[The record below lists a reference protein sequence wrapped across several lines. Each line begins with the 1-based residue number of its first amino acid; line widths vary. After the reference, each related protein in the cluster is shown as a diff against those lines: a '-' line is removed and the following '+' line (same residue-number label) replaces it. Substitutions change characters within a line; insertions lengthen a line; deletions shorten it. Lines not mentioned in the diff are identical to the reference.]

1 VSREGAEGRLG
12 RLLAIVPWIAAHDG
26 PSLEEVCRRFSVTE
40 KELLADLNLL
50 FMCGV
55 YPFTPDV
62 LIDVHIA
69 DGRVWIS
76 MADYFRRPLR
86 LNAQEAL
93 ALESAGRT
101 FLAFPGAAGPG
112 GPLAGALE
120 KLDRVLGL
128 AGGDAFDVDLAE
140 VDADLL
146 AALRSA
152 VEDRSKVQLDYYSY
166 GRDQRSTRVVHPW
179 RVFNQAGEWYLDAWC
194 ETVAAERHF
203 RLDRIES
210 LAVTGETF
218 DPPPRRRTAAQP
230 PVVFHPDPTDPVWVL
245 DLDEPAHWIAEQYPN
260 ESVEERGDGV
270 LRVRLRAA
278 PAAWL
283 ERLLL
288 RAGPHAQVVE
298 GDAGAGRRAAA
309 RVLVRYRAEVGGPVE

>member
-1 VSREGAEGRLG
+1 MSREGADARLG

-26 PSLEEVCRRFSVTE
+26 PSLEEVSRRFSVTE
-40 KELLADLNLL
+40 KDLLADLNLL

-93 ALESAGRT
+93 ALMSAGRT
-101 FLAFPGAAGPG
+101 FLAFPDAGPG
-112 GPLAGALE
+112 GPLATALD
-120 KLDRVLGL
+120 KLDDGLGL
-128 AGGDAFDVDLAE
+128 ASGDALDVDLAE
-140 VDADLL
+140 VDAGVL

-152 VEDRSKVQLDYYSY
+152 AERTEKVRIGYYSY
-166 GRDQRSTRVVHPW
+166 GRDQRSSRVVHPW
-179 RVFNQAGEWYLDAWC
+179 RVFNQGGEWYLEAWC
-194 ETVAAERHF
+194 ENVAAERNF

-210 LAVTGETF
+210 LEPTGETF
-218 DPPPRRRTAAQP
+218 APPRPGRGRATAVYHPQP
-230 PVVFHPDPTDPVWVL
+230 EDPVWVL
-245 DLDEPAHWIAEQYPN
+245 DLDEPVHWIAEQYPN
-260 ESVEERGDGV
+260 ESVEQREGAV
-270 LRVRLRAA
+270 LRVKLRAA
-278 PAAWL
+278 RSAWL

-288 RAGPHAQVVE
+288 RAGPHARVVQGE
-298 GDAGAGRRAAA
+298 VSVGRESAGRLLA
-309 RVLVRYRAEVGGPVE
+309 RYRASPGEPV

>member
-1 VSREGAEGRLG
+1 VSREGADARLG
-12 RLLAIVPWIAAHDG
+12 RLLAIVPWIAANDG
-26 PSLEEVCRRFSVTE
+26 PSLEEVCRRFGVTE

-93 ALESAGRT
+93 ALVSAGRA
-101 FLAFPGAAGPG
+101 FLAFPGTGPG

-120 KLDRVLGL
+120 KLDHALGL
-128 AGGDAFDVDLAE
+128 AGGEALDVDLAE
-140 VDADLL
+140 VDADVL
-146 AALRSA
+146 ATLRSA
-152 VEDRSKVQLDYYSY
+152 VGQRVKVRLDYYSY
-166 GRDQRSTRVVHPW
+166 GRDRRSTRVVHPW
-179 RVFNQAGEWYLDAWC
+179 RIFNQGGEWYLEAWC
-194 ETVAAERHF
+194 EAVGAERHF
-203 RLDRIES
+203 RLDRIEA
-210 LAVTGETF
+210 LALTGETF
-218 DPPPRRRTAAQP
+218 APPPGRSETESTA
-230 PVVFHPDPTDPVWVL
+230 VVFHPDPADPVWVL
-245 DLDEPAHWIAEQYPN
+245 DLDPPAHWIAEQYPN
-260 ESVEERGDGV
+260 ESVEERAGGV

-288 RAGPHAQVVE
+288 RAGPHARMVE
-298 GDAGAGRRAAA
+298 GDSVTGRRAAA
-309 RVLVRYRAEVGGPVE
+309 RILALYRD